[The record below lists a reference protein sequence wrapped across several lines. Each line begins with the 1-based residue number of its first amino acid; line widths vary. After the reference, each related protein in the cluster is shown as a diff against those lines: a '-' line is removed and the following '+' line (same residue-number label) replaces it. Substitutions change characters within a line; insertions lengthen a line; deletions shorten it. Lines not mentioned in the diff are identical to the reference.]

1 MSNLSLNNLEFKG
14 LCGSGLCVIET
25 RILFTLEDGHTPL
38 EIFLNLKLLK
48 IFCYHS
54 TLNCSEWHAST
65 VSVGTGRRTSG
76 CKDYGP
82 GCLCIFLVLW
92 DL

>member
-14 LCGSGLCVIET
+14 LCGSGLCVVEM

-48 IFCYHS
+48 IFC
-54 TLNCSEWHAST
+54 
-65 VSVGTGRRTSG
+65 
-76 CKDYGP
+76 
-82 GCLCIFLVLW
+82 
-92 DL
+92 